1 MKEQRQSKEY
11 IDILVKM
18 IDLESII
25 RDGCVTQR
33 GEVMPFFENLKEAL
47 KQYNAKFGGVKY
59 SAYLDMDTRV
69 KEKEK
74 KDEKSI

>member
-59 SAYLDMDTRV
+59 MEATVND
-69 KEKEK
+69 EEK
-74 KDEKSI
+74 KDDAG